1 MTSTLTLH
9 ASGPVAPAE
18 AWDRYLR
25 TGRWS
30 QWAPQIRGV
39 ESDAPLIA
47 AGVTGRVRA
56 PLGLAVPFRVTEVDD
71 AARRWSWRVQV
82 GPVAL
87 VLLHWVSDGPDGGS
101 TTGLRMRGPLPV
113 LAGYAP
119 LAQLAL
125 SRLVRIRTQGDLS
138 AG

>member
-9 ASGPVAPAE
+9 ASGPVVPAE

-25 TGRWS
+25 MERWS

-39 ESDAPLIA
+39 ESGAALIA

-56 PLGLAVPFRVTEVDD
+56 PLGLAVPFRVTDVDVD
-71 AARRWSWRVQV
+71 ARRWSWTVRV
-82 GPVAL
+82 GPVSLA
-87 VLLHWVSDGPDGGS
+87 LLHWVSAGPDGGS
-101 TTGLRMRGPLPV
+101 TTGLRMRGPLPL

-119 LAQLAL
+119 LAQVAL
-125 SRLVRIRTQGDLS
+125 SRLVRIRTVGDPA

>member
-1 MTSTLTLH
+1 VTSTLTLH
-9 ASGPVAPAE
+9 ASGPVAPGE

-25 TGRWS
+25 TERWS
-30 QWAPQIRGV
+30 QWAPQIRDV

-56 PLGLAVPFRVTEVDD
+56 PLGIAVPFRVTEVDD
-71 AARRWSWRVQV
+71 AARRWSWTVRV
-82 GPVAL
+82 GPIAL

-125 SRLVRIRTQGDLS
+125 SRLVRIRTPGDPTT
-138 AG
+138 G